1 MAMNESLSSR
11 VTLVLRWIY
20 ATDHSWVY
28 QFEFQM
34 HNQPNL
40 QAFAHV
46 MFSNRPLVFIYFLSI
61 YFSLL
66 NQREM

>member
-1 MAMNESLSSR
+1 MKDYRHVLHLYSDGFMQLT
-11 VTLVLRWIY
+11 TL
-20 ATDHSWVY
+20 
-28 QFEFQM
+28 EFQM

-61 YFSLL
+61 YFSL
-66 NQREM
+66 